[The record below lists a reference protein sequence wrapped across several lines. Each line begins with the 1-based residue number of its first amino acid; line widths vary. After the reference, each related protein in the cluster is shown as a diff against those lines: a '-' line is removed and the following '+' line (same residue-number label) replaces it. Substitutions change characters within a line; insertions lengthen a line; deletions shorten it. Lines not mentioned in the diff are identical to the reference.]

1 MPHPTLSTDAWILGR
16 RPATDRF
23 QPLVAFS
30 AERGRLALFQRL
42 SRKAD
47 APSLDLFDEVTV
59 TAESS
64 NQGQSWFIRDV
75 RLLRRFADI
84 GRNYDCL
91 RHASAF
97 AALVARNDVVAES
110 RDAIYRLLGDS
121 FAAFASPA
129 APAVVRLKATY
140 RLARDEG
147 YPVAQHW
154 FPTLPSELRRA
165 ADRLLHTPLAEM
177 APEDASTD
185 AADPLLVRLEDYLR
199 GHTDLVVD

>member
-1 MPHPTLSTDAWILGR
+1 MPHPTLTTDAWILGH
-16 RPATDRF
+16 RPPTDRF
-23 QPLVAFS
+23 RPLVAFS

-42 SRKAD
+42 SQKAD
-47 APSLDLFDEVTV
+47 APTLDLFDEVTV

-75 RLLRRFADI
+75 RLLRRCSGI
-84 GRNYDCL
+84 GRDYERL

-97 AALVARNDVVAES
+97 AALVARNEAGAES
-110 RDAIYRLLGDS
+110 RPAVYRLLGEA
-121 FAAFASPA
+121 FAAFGSA
-129 APAVVRLKATY
+129 APPAVVRLKATY

-154 FPTLPSELRRA
+154 FPTLPTELRRA
-165 ADRLLHTPLAEM
+165 ADRLLHTPLA
-177 APEDASTD
+177 DVD
-185 AADPLLVRLEDYLR
+185 AADSGDAERLLERLGDYLR

>member
-1 MPHPTLSTDAWILGR
+1 MPHPTLTTDAWILGH
-16 RPATDRF
+16 RPPTDRF
-23 QPLVAFS
+23 RPLVAFS

-47 APSLDLFDEVTV
+47 APTLDLFDEVAF

-75 RLLRRFADI
+75 RLLRRCADI
-84 GRNYDCL
+84 GHDYERL

-97 AALVARNDVVAES
+97 AALVARNEAGAES
-110 RDAIYRLLGDS
+110 RSAVYRLLGEA
-121 FAAFASPA
+121 FTAFASSAP
-129 APAVVRLKATY
+129 PAVVRLKATY

-154 FPTLPSELRRA
+154 FPTLPAEMRRT
-165 ADRLLHTPLAEM
+165 ADRLLHTPLAEV
-177 APEDASTD
+177 D
-185 AADPLLVRLEDYLR
+185 AAESGDAERLLERLEHYLR
-199 GHTDLVVD
+199 GHTDLMVD